1 MSKDRKKLLHI
12 HSSVNDKQPT
22 PSTLELG
29 ELGVNNAKGNAFI
42 STKNSDG
49 EVVRFSEDDTIINWM
64 EMKEIMPYEAK
75 LRGSDGVEGE
85 LSQSDLI
92 KNNQSGYINKFRYRV
107 YSQQSKV
114 KEYLLWRL
122 HNFH

>member
-22 PSTLELG
+22 PATLELG

-49 EVVRFSEDDTIINWM
+49 EVV
-64 EMKEIMPYEAK
+64 
-75 LRGSDGVEGE
+75 
-85 LSQSDLI
+85 
-92 KNNQSGYINKFRYRV
+92 
-107 YSQQSKV
+107 
-114 KEYLLWRL
+114 
-122 HNFH
+122 

>member
-29 ELGVNNAKGNAFI
+29 ELGVNNAKGYAFI

-92 KNNQSGYINKFRYRV
+92 NNKSNI
-107 YSQQSKV
+107 SSLSCCSSKD
-114 KEYLLWRL
+114 E
-122 HNFH
+122 